1 MAVFQ
6 VGITTGEGECK
17 ELQMLW
23 EALAFDMESVK
34 IISITGA
41 GGKTSVMFRL
51 AEELKAMGK
60 RVIVTTSTHIFY
72 PDKYQVEILTDA
84 SELEHIAWKDQI
96 LVVGGRVEDGEKGR
110 KLAGMRGPCIGR
122 LKDWCDVVLIEADGS
137 RRLPLKVPASHEPV
151 IIPETDAVI
160 GCAGL
165 TCVGKNWEDGCFRAE
180 LALELLRDAGNEPGI
195 AIRPGDV
202 AHILADRNGTRKQ
215 VGDRAYRIVLN
226 QADGEKERR
235 IAWEIAR
242 EIRREVDVPVVITS
256 NLTGTASRE

>member
-6 VGITTGEGECK
+6 VGITTGEGKCK
-17 ELQMLW
+17 ELQTLW
-23 EALAFDMESVK
+23 EALALDMESVK

-84 SELEHIAWKDQI
+84 SELEHIVWQDQI

-110 KLAGMRGPCIGR
+110 KLAGMGEVCIGR

-151 IIPETDAVI
+151 VIPETDAVI

-165 TCVGKNWEDGCFRAE
+165 TCVGKNWEAGCFRAE
-180 LALELLRDAGNEPGI
+180 LALELLRAAGNEPGI
-195 AIRPGDV
+195 AIRPEDV

-226 QADGEKERR
+226 QADGEKERG
-235 IAWEIAR
+235 IAQ
-242 EIRREVDVPVVITS
+242 EIRREVDEMVVITS